1 MQAWQRPVLRAR
13 VEQLAGLAGT
23 ADGRAAI
30 ARACPG
36 HDTVA
41 GVFTGDGQ
49 VDLAA
54 VVLADLAYLAGAEG
68 LRAALDLLLDE
79 HAPAER
85 IERLL
90 TAAA

>member
-1 MQAWQRPVLRAR
+1 MQTWQRPVLHAR
-13 VEQLAGLAGT
+13 VEQLAVLAGT

-41 GVFTGDGQ
+41 GVFTGDGE

-54 VVLADLAYLAGAEG
+54 VVLADLAYLAGVEG
-68 LRAALDLLLDE
+68 LRAALDLVLDE
-79 HAPAER
+79 HATADRVEK
-85 IERLL
+85 ILS
-90 TAAA
+90 AAA